1 MKILAKG
8 VVALVATFLVATC
21 IIHNPFGK
29 ANNSLPPDGV
39 ALVVYTGDVVLPSG
53 TWRALV
59 EDNWHSDD
67 GSYARSLFIYK
78 EDGVE
83 FPNISIYD
91 DDGDGNWD
99 RVRHDAHSTN
109 RLAPTVSTS
118 DLDRIIYEIVRDE
131 NVSSRIIHDRNR
143 GRQIPKLFSFVQKE

>member
-1 MKILAKG
+1 MKIIAQG
-8 VVALVATFLVATC
+8 VVALVATFVLAT

-29 ANNSLPPDGV
+29 ANNGLPPDGV

-67 GSYARSLFIYK
+67 GSYARSLFLYK

-83 FPNISIYD
+83 FPNLSVYD
-91 DDGDGNWD
+91 DDGDGKWD
-99 RVRHDAHSTN
+99 RVRHGGHSTN
-109 RLAPTVSTS
+109 RPTVSTS
-118 DLDRIIYEIVRDE
+118 DLDWIVYEVVQRD
-131 NVSSRIIHDRNR
+131 NVSSMIIYDPNR
-143 GRQIPKLFSFVQKE
+143 GRQAPKLLSFVQKE

>member
-1 MKILAKG
+1 MKILIQG
-8 VVALVATFLVATC
+8 VVAIIATLAVAT
-21 IIHNPFGK
+21 IIHNPFSK

-39 ALVVYTGDVVLPSG
+39 ALVVYTGDISLPSG

-67 GSYARSLFIYK
+67 GRYVRSLFIYK

-83 FPNISIYD
+83 FPNLSVFD
-91 DDGDGNWD
+91 DDGDGKWD
-99 RVRHDAHSTN
+99 RVIHCGHSSN

-118 DLDRIIYEIVRDE
+118 DLDRIVYEIARDE
-131 NVSSRIIHDRNR
+131 KVSSMIIYDRTR
-143 GRQIPKLFSFVQKE
+143 GRQAPKLFSFVQKE

>member
-67 GSYARSLFIYK
+67 GSYARSLFLYK
-78 EDGVE
+78 ADEIDHPSISVYDDDSDGRWDRVKYGGSATNR
-83 FPNISIYD
+83 PMISIYD
-91 DDGDGNWD
+91 
-99 RVRHDAHSTN
+99 
-109 RLAPTVSTS
+109 L
-118 DLDRIIYEIVRDE
+118 DLVVYEVVRDD

-143 GRQIPKLFSFVQKE
+143 DRQSPKFFSFVQKE